1 MAQTT
6 EGRVAYAD
14 LLRVAATLAVI
25 VLHCCA
31 TWLQGSPVGSTY
43 WNILNVFD
51 SMVRWCVPVFVML
64 SGMFLLDPKKSVSL
78 SSLFFNHIL
87 RSVVALVFWGTAY
100 AFYDNWQGF
109 NSISLPWVLSVLKS
123 VLLGNTHYH
132 LWFLYMI
139 IGLYLLTPIL
149 RAFIKGASRR
159 DLHYFLIF
167 AFLAASLIPT
177 LLDLRPSATLS
188 LYYARLGLHFLAGYA
203 GLYVAGYY
211 LKTYTLGR
219 ITEFVI
225 YLLGIAGTV
234 VTICG
239 TLVLSKQDGALSSI
253 FYEYLSPNVVFMS
266 VAVFVL
272 FRYVLGVSEER
283 SRRQRLGGV
292 AKITFG
298 IYLVHDFFLILLRH
312 FGLLQPALTPLIAIP
327 LMACAVFLCSF
338 LVIWPISKIPFV
350 GKYLT

>member
-1 MAQTT
+1 MAKTI

-25 VLHCCA
+25 VIHC
-31 TWLQGSPVGSTY
+31 TGGWLTDCVVGSTD
-43 WNILNVFD
+43 WNILNVWN
-51 SMVRWCVPVFVML
+51 SLVRWCVPVFVML
-64 SGMFLLDPKKSVSL
+64 SGMFYLDPKKTITL
-78 SSLFFNHIL
+78 PSLFFKSIL
-87 RSVVALVFWGTAY
+87 RIAVALAFWGTAY
-100 AFYDNWQGF
+100 ALYDNFHGAF
-109 NSISLPWVLSVLKS
+109 SISWVLETLKS

-149 RAFIKGASRR
+149 RSFVKGASRT
-159 DLHYFLIF
+159 DLHYFFLLTFLI
-167 AFLAASLIPT
+167 ASLLPV
-177 LLDLRPSATLS
+177 LLALRPSTTVS
-188 LYYARLGLHFLAGYA
+188 LYLSRLRLDLLAGYA
-203 GLYVAGYY
+203 GFFVAGYY
-211 LKTYTLGR
+211 LKNYTLGR
-219 ITEFVI
+219 IAELII
-225 YLLGIAGTV
+225 YVLGIAGGAVTV
-234 VTICG
+234 IG
-239 TLVLSKQDGALSSI
+239 TSVLSRNAGALNDL
-253 FYEYLSPNVVFMS
+253 FYSYTAPNVVVMA

-312 FGLLQPALTPLIAIP
+312 FGLLQPALTPLIAVP
-327 LMACAVFLCSF
+327 LMVCAVFLGSC